1 LNATSSNLELFLL
14 GIFKWVVIAA
24 MLVLIASMIGLVGLG
39 LVQYSST
46 PVAPEPA
53 KSSSKPTFSS
63 AAFIQS
69 VKPQQADKATPPV
82 KDAQPSTLAVDTGEE
97 VFRVQAERLW
107 MHVNKYQADCA
118 LVSPLSKTDFM
129 EALRQTPL
137 KNIIEKRGNDF
148 AASQDAFAKENLANE
163 EIIKLCKSGRGGLF
177 FSLLEFHRSSWDQQT
192 RQAMEFDAQE
202 RSRVA
207 RVEDSEAARVSA
219 RKANSYQLFIGAAIA
234 FGLFMSVALV
244 LIFARLE
251 SNLRGVQ
258 TIIRTSGAT
267 TES

>member
-1 LNATSSNLELFLL
+1 
-14 GIFKWVVIAA
+14 
-24 MLVLIASMIGLVGLG
+24 MLVLIASMIGLVGMG
-39 LVQYSST
+39 LVQYSAT
-46 PVAPEPA
+46 PVPPEPA
-53 KSSSKPTFSS
+53 KTASKPTFSS

-69 VKPQQADKATPPV
+69 VKPQQADKAVSPA

-97 VFRVQAERLW
+97 VFRAQAERLW
-107 MHVNKYQADCA
+107 AHVSRYQTDCA
-118 LVSPLSKTDFM
+118 LASPLSKADFI

-137 KNIIEKRGNDF
+137 KNILEKRGNDF
-148 AASQDAFAKENLANE
+148 AVSQDAFAKENLAND

-192 RQAMEFDAQE
+192 RQAMEFELRE
-202 RSRVA
+202 RSRVDRAIDSEEA
-207 RVEDSEAARVSA
+207 RVAA
-219 RKANSYQLFIGAAIA
+219 RKAAAYQLFIGAAIA

-251 SNLRGVQ
+251 SNLRGIQIV
-258 TIIRTSGAT
+258 TRVPEVA

>member
-1 LNATSSNLELFLL
+1 MLNATSSKLELFLL

-24 MLVLIASMIGLVGLG
+24 MLVLIASMVGLIGFG

-46 PVAPEPA
+46 AVPPEPA
-53 KSSSKPTFSS
+53 KSAPKPTFSS
-63 AAFIQS
+63 TAFLQS
-69 VKPQQADKATPPV
+69 VKPQPTDKAVPSV
-82 KDAQPSTLAVDTGEE
+82 KDAQPSTLAVDTGEAI
-97 VFRVQAERLW
+97 FRGQAERLW
-107 MHVNKYQADCA
+107 AHVSKYQTDCA
-118 LVSPLSKTDFM
+118 LAAKLSKTDFI

-137 KNIIEKRGNDF
+137 RNILEKRGNDF
-148 AASQDAFAKENLANE
+148 AVSQDAFVKENLAND
-163 EIIKLCKSGRGGLF
+163 EIIALCKSGRGGLF

-207 RVEDSEAARVSA
+207 RVEDSEAARVAA
-219 RKANSYQLFIGAAIA
+219 RKANGYQLFTSAAIA

-251 SNLRGVQ
+251 SNLRGVH
-258 TIIRTSGAT
+258 TIVQFPE
-267 TES
+267 ES

>member
-1 LNATSSNLELFLL
+1 
-14 GIFKWVVIAA
+14 
-24 MLVLIASMIGLVGLG
+24 MLVLIASMVGLIGFG
-39 LVQYSST
+39 LVQYSAT
-46 PVAPEPA
+46 PVPPEPERSA
-53 KSSSKPTFSS
+53 PSPTFSS

-69 VKPQQADKATPPV
+69 IKPQPTDKVQV

-107 MHVNKYQADCA
+107 THVGKYQIDCA
-118 LVSPLSKTDFM
+118 LAAKLTKADFI

-137 KNIIEKRGNDF
+137 KNILEKRGNEF
-148 AASQDAFAKENLANE
+148 AVSQDAFVRENLANE
-163 EIIKLCKSGRGGLF
+163 DIIALCKSGRGGIF

-192 RQAMEFDAQE
+192 RQAMEFESQE
-202 RSRVA
+202 RSRVERVRDSEIA
-207 RVEDSEAARVSA
+207 RVAAH
-219 RKANSYQLFIGAAIA
+219 KATSYQLFIGAAIA

-258 TIIRTSGAT
+258 TIVRTS
-267 TES
+267 ESSPSPVS